1 MFHPI
6 YVNHGSNINIFQHSS
21 TWDFYFSG
29 VQKTSMYKYIYVYI
43 YICNV
48 YICNV
53 YICNVY
59 IYMQCMYI
67 CNVCVFLYYIYRY
80 NLYSNLI

>member
-21 TWDFYFSG
+21 TWDFYVSG

-43 YICNV
+43 YAM
-48 YICNV
+48 
-53 YICNVY
+53 Y
-59 IYMQCMYI
+59 IYAMYIYAMYIYI
-67 CNVCVFLYYIYRY
+67 CNVCIYAMYVCVSLYYIY
-80 NLYSNLI
+80 I